1 MWINSKTQTVIKL
14 ENSNCDKTQIVTKPK
29 KKIFWLNSKKSNLEV
44 TKTLKLWLNSKTEI
58 VTKLKNSNCDQSQKL
73 KLWQDSKTQIF
84 TKLKNWNFDKTQKLK
99 LWQYQNCKKLN
110 SSNLWQNFFSFNFF
124 GTIFLSILFCY
135 KIFVTFSIK
144 KNKLTH
150 WQPRDVFRAAFC
162 DTRNVFNAATLK

>member
-29 KKIFWLNSKKSNLEV
+29 KNKFWLNSKKSNLEV

-99 LWQYQNCKKLN
+99 LWQYQNCKKN
-110 SSNLWQNFFSFNFF
+110 SIAQICDKTFFLL
-124 GTIFLSILFCY
+124 IFLVQFFCQFY
-135 KIFVTFSIK
+135 FVTKF
-144 KNKLTH
+144 LWH
-150 WQPRDVFRAAFC
+150 FP
-162 DTRNVFNAATLK
+162 